1 MKDLH
6 IKLTDKDRYF
16 LSVLFALAGHLA
28 NGVHGE
34 TAVVFAIADANHLKE
49 KLEELEP
56 DEQ

>member
-1 MKDLH
+1 MEDLH

-34 TAVVFAIADANHLKE
+34 TAVVFAIKTAEYIKNRIT
-49 KLEELEP
+49 ELEP